1 MAQPMAF
8 EALGLAEESVGE
20 EEVRRADLPR
30 RSLACGGSVL
40 VLVGIAFVGGHAWI
54 ASPSTEVAV
63 STRFFGK
70 KFCHKIGEDICRP
83 SIIYDNP
90 EKHYDFGDEIRRDF
104 MSVTKKATLKSTG
117 EECEVMFVDYE
128 QTSRETVMREFDLLD
143 GPAKGISG
151 LPQLK
156 EAYIV
161 RRYLVM
167 VFQPNPGMEVLD
179 LIQKSTW
186 TEDDVAGVV
195 KAILKVLVAA
205 QSSGIINLGVYPFK
219 MTFANK
225 AVRFLNLHGAFKAS
239 GKSGPSADGEV
250 LVDTELVAPEILG
263 HFSLR
268 KQTDVWSVGVLT
280 YTMLTGRSPFHKDKD
295 SDDKMTDFLRVSQVK
310 WTWDEH
316 DDISAQAKD
325 FVGKLLKLSPFM
337 RPSPAK
343 LLEHQW
349 LSDEYT
355 STRQD
360 VNLKAKGDSDLSV
373 GSLLGETSARLQD
386 DSHPIFTSCVL
397 RTFDEDEFDEPD
409 DDGDGTNPNCKN

>member
-1 MAQPMAF
+1 
-8 EALGLAEESVGE
+8 
-20 EEVRRADLPR
+20 
-30 RSLACGGSVL
+30 
-40 VLVGIAFVGGHAWI
+40 
-54 ASPSTEVAV
+54 
-63 STRFFGK
+63 
-70 KFCHKIGEDICRP
+70 
-83 SIIYDNP
+83 
-90 EKHYDFGDEIRRDF
+90 
-104 MSVTKKATLKSTG
+104 
-117 EECEVMFVDYE
+117 
-128 QTSRETVMREFDLLD
+128 
-143 GPAKGISG
+143 
-151 LPQLK
+151 
-156 EAYIV
+156 
-161 RRYLVM
+161 M